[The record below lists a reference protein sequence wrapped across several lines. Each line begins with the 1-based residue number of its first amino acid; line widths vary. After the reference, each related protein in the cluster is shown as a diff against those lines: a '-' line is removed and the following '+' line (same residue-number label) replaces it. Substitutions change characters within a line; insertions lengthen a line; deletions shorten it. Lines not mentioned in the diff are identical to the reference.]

1 MWPYMKKNVKYT
13 EFSTGTVAAPL
24 VMTYSSTCDIDTFS
38 SPVNIS
44 SLVYGMADLVPCS
57 IYLGHE

>member
-1 MWPYMKKNVKYT
+1 MALYEKNAKYT

-44 SLVYGMADLVPCS
+44 ILIYGMADLVPCS
-57 IYLGHE
+57 IQLGQE